1 MPPKNNKG
9 GAKAK
14 DSSAKQEND
23 NSKPQTV
30 FERAQAAYDL
40 TRPPYDKEREEL
52 GGLHALSTV
61 EKTAYAN
68 WFCTGSDELSCLSKK
83 AQKELWKQVN
93 ETNRPLRR
101 GQIDQPKPDQW
112 GKDKLGRNIG
122 DYTVPQ
128 YEQRIE
134 KQAQLT
140 GLKALGRS
148 FASKRLYASKCLVDS
163 STGEKYILTEEDI
176 QAERERR
183 KEMAALKKDLYGE
196 KMGPYSTDPEW
207 DDVVPIPQMEPEGA
221 LAAIAYPEDY
231 AESMSYLRAVMA
243 ANEHSPR
250 CLKLT
255 EHIISMNPAHYTVW
269 LYRFANIQH
278 LDMPLLDEI
287 EWLNGVALDFLKN
300 YQIWHH
306 RQLLVEHYYPTIAG
320 SPDEVKRF
328 AKSERAFV
336 MEMFAEDAKNYH
348 VWSYRQFLTRKLGM
362 WENEEH
368 GELDSIEGMIDE
380 DVRNN
385 SAWSHRFFLV
395 FSNPRYATPEAH
407 ATELDAGVP
416 ADVVDREVAYAQAK
430 IQLAPQNQS
439 PWNYLRGVLVKGGRD
454 LGSVKGFVEQY
465 VQNLGD
471 AEKEEVHSSHA
482 LEQLADIYEEA
493 GDKEKADL
501 CWKRLGEKWD
511 RIRFGYWAW
520 KRRSMKTAAASS

>member
-23 NSKPQTV
+23 VSKTQTV
-30 FERAQAAYDL
+30 FERAQAAHDL

-68 WFCTGSDELSCLSKK
+68 WFCTAPDEYAFLSKK

-101 GQIDQPKPDQW
+101 GQIDKPKPDQW

-122 DYTVPQ
+122 DYTVQQ

-140 GLKALGRS
+140 CLKALGRS
-148 FASKRLYASKCLVDS
+148 FASKRLYASKGLVDS
-163 STGEKYILTEEDI
+163 STGETYTLTEEDI
-176 QAERERR
+176 KAEKQRR
-183 KEMAALKKDLYGE
+183 KEMAALTKDLYGE
-196 KMGPYSTDPEW
+196 KKGPYSTDPEW
-207 DDVVPIPQMEPEGA
+207 DDVVPVPQMEPEGA

-243 ANEHSPR
+243 ANEYSPR

-278 LDMPLLDEI
+278 LDIPLLDEI
-287 EWLNGVALDFLKN
+287 EWLNAVALDYLKN

-306 RQLLVEHYYPTIAG
+306 RQLLLEHYYPTISG

-328 AKSERAFV
+328 ARSERAFV
-336 MEMFAEDAKNYH
+336 MKMFAEDAKNYH
-348 VWSYRQFLTRKLGM
+348 VWSYRQHLTRKLGM

-368 GELDSIEGMIDE
+368 GELDSIEGMIDD

-395 FSNPRYATPEAH
+395 FSNPRYATPDSH
-407 ATELDAGVP
+407 ATEPDPQVP
-416 ADVVDREVAYAQAK
+416 ADVVDREIKYAQAK
-430 IQLAPQNQS
+430 IKLAPQNQS
-439 PWNYLRGVLVKGGRD
+439 PWNYLRGVLVKGGRK
-454 LGSVKGFVEQY
+454 LGSVQAFVEMY
-465 VQNLGD
+465 VQNLGN
-471 AEKEEVHSSHA
+471 EETEQVHSSHA
-482 LEQLADIYEEA
+482 LEHLADIYEEA
-493 GDKEKADL
+493 GDREKADM
-501 CWKRLGEKWD
+501 CWKRLG
-511 RIRFGYWAW
+511 
-520 KRRSMKTAAASS
+520 RSGIVYVSGTGSGSGGL

>member
-14 DSSAKQEND
+14 ELSEANQEND
-23 NSKPQTV
+23 AAKTQTV

-68 WFCTGSDELSCLSKK
+68 WFCTAPDEYGLLSKK

-101 GQIDQPKPDQW
+101 GQIDRPKPDQW
-112 GKDKLGRNIG
+112 GQDKLGRNIG
-122 DYTVPQ
+122 DYTVQQ
-128 YEQRIE
+128 YEQRIAKE
-134 KQAQLT
+134 AQLT
-140 GLKALGRS
+140 CLKALGRS
-148 FASKRLYASKCLVDS
+148 FASKRLYASKGLVDS
-163 STGEKYILTEEDI
+163 STGEKYTLTEDDI
-176 QAERERR
+176 TAEKDRR
-183 KEMAALKKDLYGE
+183 REMAALTKDLYGE

-207 DDVVPIPQMEPEGA
+207 DDVVPVPQMEPEAA
-221 LAAIAYPEDY
+221 LSAIAYPEDY

-278 LDMPLLDEI
+278 LDVPLLDEI
-287 EWLNGVALDFLKN
+287 TWLNGVALDYLKN

-306 RQLLVEHYYPTIAG
+306 RQLLV
-320 SPDEVKRF
+320 KRF
-328 AKSERAFV
+328 ARSERAFV

-348 VWSYRQFLTRKLGM
+348 VWSYRQYLTRKLGM
-362 WENEEH
+362 WENEAH
-368 GELDSIEGMIDE
+368 GELDSIEGMIDD

-395 FSNPRYATPEAH
+395 FSNPRYADPDSH
-407 ATELDAGVP
+407 ATEPDPKVP
-416 ADVVDREVAYAQAK
+416 ADFVDREIAYAQAK
-430 IQLAPQNQS
+430 IELAPQNQS
-439 PWNYLRGVLVKGGRD
+439 PWNYLRGVLVKGGRKF
-454 LGSVKGFVEQY
+454 GSVQSFVEQY
-465 VQNLGD
+465 VQNLGN
-471 AEKEEVHSSHA
+471 EETEEVRSSHA

-511 RIRFGYWAW
+511 RIRLGYWEW
-520 KRRSMKTAAASS
+520 KRRSLKAASS

>member
-1 MPPKNNKG
+1 MPPKNNKP

-14 DSSAKQEND
+14 ESSANQQDVAKT
-23 NSKPQTV
+23 QTV
-30 FERAQAAYDL
+30 FERAQAVFDL
-40 TRPPYDKEREEL
+40 TRPPYDKEREER

-68 WFCTGSDELSCLSKK
+68 YFCTAPDEYSYLPKK

-93 ETNRPLRR
+93 ESNRPLRR
-101 GQIDQPKPDQW
+101 GQIDKPKPDQW
-112 GKDKLGRNIG
+112 GKDKNGRNIG
-122 DYTVPQ
+122 EYTVQQ

-140 GLKALGRS
+140 CVKALGRS
-148 FASKRLYASKCLVDS
+148 FESKRLFASKGLVDS
-163 STGEKYILTEEDI
+163 STGEKYTLTEEDI
-176 QAERERR
+176 KTEKLRR
-183 KEMAALKKDLYGE
+183 KEMAALTRELYGT

-243 ANEHSPR
+243 ANEYSPR

-269 LYRFANIQH
+269 LYRFAIIQH
-278 LDMPLLDEI
+278 LDMPFLDEI
-287 EWLNGVALDFLKN
+287 EWLNNVALDYLKN

-306 RQLLVEHYYPTIAG
+306 RQLLLDHYYPTIADT
-320 SPDEVKRF
+320 PDEVKRF
-328 AKSERAFV
+328 ARTERAFV

-348 VWSYRQFLTRKLGM
+348 VWSYRQYLTRKLGM

-368 GELDSIEGMIDE
+368 GEIDSIEGMIDD

-395 FSNPRYATPEAH
+395 FSNPRYATPDSH
-407 ATELDAGVP
+407 ATEPDPKVP
-416 ADVVDREVAYAQAK
+416 ADIVNREIAYAQAK
-430 IQLAPQNQS
+430 IELAPQNQS
-439 PWNYLRGVLVKGGRD
+439 PWNYLRGVLVKGGRK
-454 LGSVKGFVEQY
+454 LGSVQDFVEQY
-465 VQNLGD
+465 VDNLG
-471 AEKEEVHSSHA
+471 EETEQVRSSHA
-482 LEQLADIYEEA
+482 LELLADIYEDIGA
-493 GDKEKADL
+493 KEKADL
-501 CWKRLGEKWD
+501 CWRRLGEKWD
-511 RIRFGYWAW
+511 RIRLGYWEW
-520 KRRSMKTAAASS
+520 KRRTMEAASS